1 MVFRI
6 DEKEKRHPKTD
17 IVIHSWPWS
26 GQQKSLVKIQ
36 SAQVVN
42 IRSAATTLRPQIQ
55 ALGSDISELPN
66 SRSVIYRVFDFVV
79 EVLPR
84 SNRLGL
90 LLNLEFSE
98 ADDTSGKAEDATQ
111 SAFIVNATEKG
122 GVYFLLA
129 TAEEIPAAMHLVR
142 QAYELANE

>member
-1 MVFRI
+1 MLRLRNQVQRVHCRI
-6 DEKEKRHPKTD
+6 GSSEKR
-17 IVIHSWPWS
+17 
-26 GQQKSLVKIQ
+26 QQ
-36 SAQVVN
+36 
-42 IRSAATTLRPQIQ
+42 Q

-122 GVYFLLA
+122 GVYFLGSSGNRVGDFEA
-129 TAEEIPAAMHLVR
+129 F
-142 QAYELANE
+142 